1 MESCSDYSFEAISV
15 DAVYNW
21 LNQGARIDGKWIL
34 LVDIRS
40 NMSFQ
45 KSHIKFAA
53 NLHLSSLLLRRIS
66 RGTAAVEN
74 VCPDTVKHIIEYRK
88 QIDCCTVLYD
98 QSSTCQNP
106 HKDILLYA
114 EILQPSTANKM
125 FYIDGEYLLCK
136 GTSPNQY
143 A

>member
-34 LVDIRS
+34 LVDIRG

-45 KSHIKFAA
+45 KSHIKFAV
-53 NLHLSSLLLRRIS
+53 NLHLSSLLLRRIL

-74 VCPDTVKHIIEYRK
+74 VCPDTI
-88 QIDCCTVLYD
+88 
-98 QSSTCQNP
+98 
-106 HKDILLYA
+106 
-114 EILQPSTANKM
+114 
-125 FYIDGEYLLCK
+125 
-136 GTSPNQY
+136 
-143 A
+143 